1 MNNKKNQSFNFFYSN
16 PRFTGFLTFLLMLS
30 LIGFIV
36 SLRYKVN
43 KENHENEMANIL
55 HPIEQNF
62 QQILKTS
69 YAATLSL
76 TMAIKDD
83 GRIENFDEI
92 ASQLID
98 KNSGIDAVQLVP
110 GGIIKNIYPLKGNEA
125 AMNYDILKSKY
136 NTRKEAEKSIKRRE
150 IYFAGPF
157 ELIQG
162 GKAVVGR
169 LPVFKNSKFWGFTAI
184 LIKLETL
191 IRSSGIES
199 VDKSKYYF
207 QFSKV
212 NPQTNKVE
220 FFLPNKTDFSK
231 KYFQTAT
238 IPEGDWK
245 LYIISSK
252 SNKFDAEIII
262 LSVFGV
268 LLSLVSGLLI
278 SYLLKRPA
286 ELRKILRKKT
296 KRLLISE
303 KEYKALFD
311 QAPIGIAKFDSV
323 TGEYLEINKE
333 YCAILGYTE
342 TEIKQLKFENFV
354 HPDNLESFNLNMS
367 KLLKEDISEFSLVKK
382 VYHKSGKI
390 ILINLLITAI
400 WKNGEKLKTHISIIE
415 DITEKHLADKKIKK
429 SFKVVTEQNKRLLNF
444 SYIISHNLRS
454 HTSNI
459 QTIADLLEETTDHEE
474 RIEMIGLLK
483 NVSKSL
489 NETMQNLNEVVNI
502 RSKKDLLIE
511 KLNLKEYLEKTIT
524 LLDNNQ
530 LVKNGNLINEVPNTI
545 FIDYNVSYLES
556 ILYNF
561 ISNAIRYTSAN
572 EKIEIKLSFDSEKN
586 ILHISDNGIGI
597 DLEKNGENLFGL
609 YKVFNDNPESKGVGL
624 FIAKNQIDTMGGTV
638 TVESKLNVGTVFSI
652 YFKC

>member
-1 MNNKKNQSFNFFYSN
+1 MNNNKNQAINFFYSN

-36 SLRYKVN
+36 FLRYNDNN
-43 KENHENEMANIL
+43 KNQEKELSNIL
-55 HPIEQNF
+55 HVIEQNF

-69 YAATLSL
+69 YATTLSL

-98 KNSGIDAVQLVP
+98 KNSDIDAVQLVP
-110 GGIIKNIYPLKGNEA
+110 NGIIKNIYPLKGNEA

-136 NTRKEAEKSIKRRE
+136 NTRKEAEKSIKRKE

-191 IRSSGIES
+191 IKSSGIES

-231 KYFQTAT
+231 KYFQTAS

-245 LYIISSK
+245 LYVISAK

-286 ELRKILRKKT
+286 ELRKILRKKS
-296 KRLLISE
+296 KRLVISE

-342 TEIKQLKFENFV
+342 TEIKQFKFENIV
-354 HPDNLESFNLNMS
+354 HSDNLESFNLNMS

-400 WKNGEKLKTHISIIE
+400 WKNGEKLKTHMSIIE

-545 FIDYNVSYLES
+545 FIDYNLSYLES

-561 ISNAIRYTSAN
+561 ISNAIRYTSEN

-597 DLEKNGENLFGL
+597 DLDKNGENLFGL
-609 YKVFNDNPESKGVGL
+609 YKVFNNNPESKGVGL
-624 FIAKNQIDTMGGTV
+624 FIAKNQIDAMGGTV

-652 YFKC
+652 YFKR

>member
-511 KLNLKEYLEKTIT
+511 KLNLKEYLEKMIT

-530 LVKNGNLINEVPNTI
+530 LVKNVNLINEVPNTI

-624 FIAKNQIDTMGGTV
+624 FIAKNQIDAMGGTV

>member
-1 MNNKKNQSFNFFYSN
+1 MNNNKNQAINFFYSN

-36 SLRYKVN
+36 FLRYNDNN
-43 KENHENEMANIL
+43 KNQEKELSNIL
-55 HPIEQNF
+55 HVIEQNF

-69 YAATLSL
+69 YATTLSL

-110 GGIIKNIYPLKGNEA
+110 NGIIRNIYPLKGNEA

-136 NTRKEAEKSIKRRE
+136 NTRKEAEKSIKRKE

-191 IRSSGIES
+191 IKSSGIES

-231 KYFQTAT
+231 KYFQTAS

-245 LYIISSK
+245 LYIISAK

-342 TEIKQLKFENFV
+342 TEIKQFKFENIV
-354 HPDNLESFNLNMS
+354 HSDNLESFNLNMS

-400 WKNGEKLKTHISIIE
+400 WKNGEKLKTHMSIIE
-415 DITEKHLADKKIKK
+415 DITEKTLADKKIKK

-474 RIEMIGLLK
+474 RIELIGLLK

-530 LVKNGNLINEVPNTI
+530 LVKNGNLINEVSNTI

-561 ISNAIRYTSAN
+561 ISNAIRYTSEN

-597 DLEKNGENLFGL
+597 DLDKNGENLFGL
-609 YKVFNDNPESKGVGL
+609 YKVFNNNPESKGVGL
-624 FIAKNQIDTMGGTV
+624 FIAKNQIDAMGGTV

-652 YFKC
+652 YFKR